1 MNQHLTDEQIWD
13 IIDGNATPELI
24 EKHTSLLNHDMAYRQ
39 HFASFDGLHQLLLN
53 LPTESPSMR
62 FEQNIMERL
71 PKAPVR
77 RAAYRLPLVFA
88 VGLLSIML
96 WLWLHMPQAV
106 SLPLAASPSF
116 MQSLNIEKVHS
127 WLSNPLFFNTFLML
141 NALFLYVFLDK
152 GVFKPYFDKKIR
164 QEGGKA

>member
-1 MNQHLTDEQIWD
+1 
-13 IIDGNATPELI
+13 
-24 EKHTSLLNHDMAYRQ
+24 
-39 HFASFDGLHQLLLN
+39 
-53 LPTESPSMR
+53 
-62 FEQNIMERL
+62 
-71 PKAPVR
+71 
-77 RAAYRLPLVFA
+77 
-88 VGLLSIML
+88 
-96 WLWLHMPQAV
+96 
-106 SLPLAASPSF
+106 